1 MTQLILWWA
10 SLILTI
16 ATLILNLK
24 HIAGYIRYREKYL
37 LKTDLFHGRNRIILT
52 VGIVAL
58 TVFVFTSLRLI
69 FRVY

>member
-1 MTQLILWWA
+1 MLLWWV
-10 SLILTI
+10 SLILTFV
-16 ATLILNLK
+16 TLVLNLK

-37 LKTDLFHGRNRIILT
+37 LKTDLFHGKNQILLT
-52 VGIVAL
+52 LGVVSL